1 MEILFI
7 ILFLVLAT
15 PIGGRAAGFVGLT
28 FWTPYFLYVGMLFNV
43 IRIITRY
50 ANHRQTSLR
59 FGYSY
64 KFCIMVLKNLYSFE
78 EVVKI
83 MKGVRF
89 DKPHD
94 YICDC
99 DKKLPKAEQTNFKVR
114 FLTAEEQAELRDAMY
129 SVTGMGASRSEK
141 FLTGTVAIKALEIGL
156 QGWDK
161 FTYDNGEDIPFSKEN
176 FSAIPPKERDEIA
189 NYIRGIEEEE

>member
-1 MEILFI
+1 
-7 ILFLVLAT
+7 
-15 PIGGRAAGFVGLT
+15 
-28 FWTPYFLYVGMLFNV
+28 
-43 IRIITRY
+43 
-50 ANHRQTSLR
+50 
-59 FGYSY
+59 
-64 KFCIMVLKNLYSFE
+64 MVLKNLYSFE